1 MQKPLS
7 EGESDTGNQTQ
18 KWAEVSKS
26 HVYLAFKDSMSYTY
40 CCLGLELILH
50 EFTWFMVRPSCRILL
65 KLVLCNFYMFFYV
78 QQMLKFFKHTCICV
92 IDISSKFQTNS

>member
-26 HVYLAFKDSMSYTY
+26 HVYSAFKDSMSCTY

-50 EFTWFMVRPSCRILL
+50 DFT
-65 KLVLCNFYMFFYV
+65 
-78 QQMLKFFKHTCICV
+78 
-92 IDISSKFQTNS
+92 

>member
-26 HVYLAFKDSMSYTY
+26 HVYSAFKDSMSCTY

-50 EFTWFMVRPSCRILL
+50 DFTWFMLRPCHRILS
-65 KLVLCNFYMFFYV
+65 KFVLCDF
-78 QQMLKFFKHTCICV
+78 
-92 IDISSKFQTNS
+92 

>member
-26 HVYLAFKDSMSYTY
+26 HVYSALKDSMSYIY
-40 CCLGLELILH
+40 CCLGLCMTL
-50 EFTWFMVRPSCRILL
+50 PGSC
-65 KLVLCNFYMFFYV
+65 
-78 QQMLKFFKHTCICV
+78 
-92 IDISSKFQTNS
+92 